1 MRKKLYKWHSIGALF
16 AMLPL
21 LLISLTG
28 SILVFKVELDTLLMP
43 DKMQVTS
50 NNSATDVTRA
60 SERMSLDVLMAK
72 VKSTYPEHEIGSWE
86 IFDDKSRTDAAYL
99 IKHHTTQW
107 SKIYVNQYTGELLSS
122 PVGLSDDLT
131 DWLLDLHYKLLLETN
146 GMFLGAIVS
155 ILLLFLGISG
165 IVLYRKFWV
174 NFFTLRFKLARR
186 IFFSDL
192 HKMIGIS
199 SSPVIII
206 LAFTGA
212 WWNVSEVIHEVSEH
226 IIEEPYLMEKPLH
239 NQDLSIQSLLDRN
252 KETIQDFEATY
263 LLMPYEPEMNILFYG
278 KVDSSNP
285 LNSDYSST
293 ITYDKN
299 SGKMIDYLD
308 VRTASN
314 AHVSVDSFR
323 KLHFGHFAGLPSKII
338 WCILG
343 LSPSILAFTGLY
355 LYLYKNRNRK
365 ASKLVKLKRA
375 LS

>member
-1 MRKKLYKWHSIGALF
+1 MRKKIYKWHSIGALF

-28 SILVFKVELDTLLMP
+28 SVLVFKVELDTFLMP
-43 DKMQVTS
+43 DKMQVSSDDTAS
-50 NNSATDVTRA
+50 NMEEVG
-60 SERMSLDVLMAK
+60 ERLSLDVLMAK
-72 VKSTYPEHEIGSWE
+72 VKSQYPEHEIGSWE
-86 IFDDKSRTDAAYL
+86 IFDNKSRTDAAYL
-99 IKHHTTQW
+99 IKHYTTQW
-107 SKIYVNQYTGELLSS
+107 SKIYVNQYTGELLST
-122 PVGLSDDLT
+122 PVGLSDDFT

-199 SSPVIII
+199 SSPIIII

-226 IIEEPYLMEKPLH
+226 IIEEPYLIEKPLH
-239 NQDLSIQSLLDRN
+239 NTTLSIQSLLDRN
-252 KETIQDFEATY
+252 KETIKDFDATY
-263 LLMPYEPEMNILFYG
+263 LLMPYEPAMNILFYG

-299 SGKMIDYLD
+299 SGEMIDSLD
-308 VRTASN
+308 VRTAN
-314 AHVSVDSFR
+314 AAHVSVDSFR
-323 KLHFGHFAGLPSKII
+323 KLHFGHFAGLPSKLI

-375 LS
+375 VS